1 MTRVAGIRFFSLAIL
16 TLALLAML
24 KIANVWIGFSSAGAE
39 ENAPVILAENEN
51 TGAAAAAPQ
60 ISQAAAPPGQP
71 SEVERRI
78 LEKLAARRA
87 SLEARERQIETR
99 EALLAAAEKRL
110 EVRFSDFAAERGQLE
125 AIRAEQMAGEMQGVS
140 ALVSAYEKM
149 KPKDA
154 ARIFDALDED
164 VLVPLASG
172 MRTNAL
178 AGVLADMAPENARR
192 LTRLLAERNKTAPA
206 PAPSTVR

>member
-1 MTRVAGIRFFSLAIL
+1 MTRVAGVRFFSLAIL

-39 ENAPVILAENEN
+39 ETASIILAENQN
-51 TGAAAAAPQ
+51 TAAAPTSPPKQ
-60 ISQAAAPPGQP
+60 QAPATPQHP

-110 EVRFSDFAAERGQLE
+110 EQRFSDFAAERDQLE
-125 AIRAEQMAGEMQGVS
+125 AIRAEQIAGEMQGVS
-140 ALVSAYEKM
+140 ALVSTYEKM
-149 KPKDA
+149 KSKDA

-164 VLVPLASG
+164 VLVPVASG

-178 AGVLADMAPENARR
+178 AGVLALPAFLLIWRR
-192 LTRLLAERNKTAPA
+192 KKHAG
-206 PAPSTVR
+206 